1 MRKRMWLKLIKV
13 YDYTINYHPRKATV
27 VADALR
33 RKDRL
38 NMLTM
43 TKELYKEFE
52 KLEIKVC
59 FVAKKRKEIKVC
71 NLNAIHGMLCKIM
84 FQPEHLEGIQKC
96 KDEVMN
102 QGMDGLSREEICTQK
117 YEKGFLRFS
126 SRIWIPNVLDH
137 MALSWRI

>member
-1 MRKRMWLKLIKV
+1 MQHGKLIMYALTKPKPHQQNYPNFDLELVVMVSLLQIWRHQLNRVNCEIFADHTSLKYIYTHKELNMRKRMWLKLIKV

-59 FVAKKRKEIKVC
+59 FVAKKEKK
-71 NLNAIHGMLCKIM
+71 L
-84 FQPEHLEGIQKC
+84 
-96 KDEVMN
+96 
-102 QGMDGLSREEICTQK
+102 K
-117 YEKGFLRFS
+117 Y
-126 SRIWIPNVLDH
+126 VT
-137 MALSWRI
+137 